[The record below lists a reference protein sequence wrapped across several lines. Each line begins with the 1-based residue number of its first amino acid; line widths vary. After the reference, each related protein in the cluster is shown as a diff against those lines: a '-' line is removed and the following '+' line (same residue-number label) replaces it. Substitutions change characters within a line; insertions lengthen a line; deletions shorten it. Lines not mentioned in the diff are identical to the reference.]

1 MVGIQRSAHNN
12 GISLNELMRQN
23 PQIKNINQIIHP
35 GDKINVRGKND
46 QNPSVPSTP
55 KYEDIILDDK
65 KMTPT
70 INTAPSS
77 EQITPPDKIAPISYN
92 YKKKSFVKVND
103 LDILNNLK
111 LGKISIYKDELIPN
125 IKLNMNL

>member
-1 MVGIQRSAHNN
+1 MESSQSEI
-12 GISLNELMRQN
+12 
-23 PQIKNINQIIHP
+23 
-35 GDKINVRGKND
+35 GKN
-46 QNPSVPSTP
+46 QQKN
-55 KYEDIILDDK
+55 KILFSQCHLNKNKFHFIMISYNDYHY
-65 KMTPT
+65 
-70 INTAPSS
+70 
-77 EQITPPDKIAPISYN
+77 SYN

>member
-1 MVGIQRSAHNN
+1 MISYNN
-12 GISLNELMRQN
+12 Y
-23 PQIKNINQIIHP
+23 H
-35 GDKINVRGKND
+35 
-46 QNPSVPSTP
+46 
-55 KYEDIILDDK
+55 Y
-65 KMTPT
+65 
-70 INTAPSS
+70 
-77 EQITPPDKIAPISYN
+77 SYN